1 MDYSMFLLIIHL
13 NTEFLYTEMYC
24 FQIQQAFEI
33 DKSFLP
39 AFCFRTGIAYFLISW
54 LCEHGMAAS
63 CWKYAG
69 VAQKTGI
76 SKNTFLH
83 VGYWNP

>member
-33 DKSFLP
+33 DK
-39 AFCFRTGIAYFLISW
+39 
-54 LCEHGMAAS
+54 
-63 CWKYAG
+63 
-69 VAQKTGI
+69 
-76 SKNTFLH
+76 
-83 VGYWNP
+83 